1 MQYCDPAPVLTGLH
15 VRTGFG
21 RLGAVSP
28 INMSGVHSSRLMA
41 VPKLLLLCVVLL
53 DIPFQVSIHAARQ
66 EAIEELGA
74 ISGFEISLGS
84 IALALL
90 CLIVVIGPGF
100 TRPRAF
106 DKTVVT
112 PAFLLLVIYVFSVL
126 VAKDSLV
133 ALFEVWKVAGLFC
146 LCWYVTHTVASR
158 EDFLF
163 VVRWLLLGL
172 IFESVLMLGQA
183 GGWVGSFTLWG
194 LKVRDD
200 FLGSGRICGSLASP
214 NEAAPYLAMIMT
226 LALSVLRAKV
236 RRSDKFLAAAGL
248 SVAIIPLIATGSR
261 GGWLAFV
268 VGAIIVVLFG
278 GKRHRI
284 RTAAALIVML
294 IAIGAPLANVLQD
307 RLTRDDSG
315 SAASRVPL
323 NRIALLMIADY
334 PILGVGANNFPL
346 VMAPYAVRCHAMGE
360 FLYTVHNK
368 YLLVWSELGSLG
380 FVAFMWLLIAIVYT
394 GVRCA
399 NTRHPLYSPLALG
412 LTAAAVGV
420 MAHMLFDPFRE
431 NGAYRL
437 LWLIGGLLGAM
448 TSGVRNGTL
457 QMSFLSSSGVLYEE
471 RPSVSTQSAP
481 SITLR

>member
-1 MQYCDPAPVLTGLH
+1 MTPLRWIHPLCVLSAICLLVSSLQASSQSSPKHAGEPTRFTVVTEGAAGGPAVLLLPGLSSSRAVFDAEAALLTPSYMSAPVSG
-15 VRTGFG
+15 GW
-21 RLGAVSP
+21 AVSP

-294 IAIGAPLANVLQD
+294 LAIGAPLANVLQD

-334 PILGVGANNFPL
+334 PILGVGANTFPL

-360 FLYTVHNK
+360 
-368 YLLVWSELGSLG
+368 
-380 FVAFMWLLIAIVYT
+380 
-394 GVRCA
+394 
-399 NTRHPLYSPLALG
+399 
-412 LTAAAVGV
+412 
-420 MAHMLFDPFRE
+420 
-431 NGAYRL
+431 
-437 LWLIGGLLGAM
+437 
-448 TSGVRNGTL
+448 L
-457 QMSFLSSSGVLYEE
+457 Q
-471 RPSVSTQSAP
+471 
-481 SITLR
+481 